1 MTSSLKLS
9 VSNKSNASTSAD
21 YEYLYYDDFVCKVYD
36 FAIEALFIGLLC
48 AFGFVGNS
56 LSTICLLR
64 DESKSATVCRR
75 SVCCVTSPSRR
86 PRSSSC
92 RCSSRTRCSCWPSS
106 GCGSSRPSRRLSQTR
121 LLRSLISSRTS
132 ASTPIRA
139 PWWQRPVRC
148 CLHCAIYTP
157 LTYSCFRIITSF

>member
-64 DESKSATVCRR
+64 DESKSAT
-75 SVCCVTSPSRR
+75 PF
-86 PRSSSC
+86 
-92 RCSSRTRCSCWPSS
+92 
-106 GCGSSRPSRRLSQTR
+106 
-121 LLRSLISSRTS
+121 LLVSLQFADTLFLLAVVWLR
-132 ASTPIRA
+132 
-139 PWWQRPVRC
+139 V
-148 CLHCAIYTP
+148 
-157 LTYSCFRIITSF
+157 ITSVEETFPDEAASIAYLKPYIGKYAYPCAMVAETGTLLSSLCHLYTADILVLPNNNLFLREK